1 MPVTVWLPGGQDLPV
16 QNMEAGR
23 RAARSLRLALRGP
36 MEDDMHL
43 SVQASLT

>member
-16 QNMEAGR
+16 QNVEAGLQ
-23 RAARSLRLALRGP
+23 AARSLCLALRGP
-36 MEDDMHL
+36 MADDIHL